1 MSDTANADVSSNIE
15 NDISDIF
22 SIISN
27 ISDKNTESKEDLLLN
42 SLKPYLNK
50 KRQKKLE
57 QCQKIMSITDMIKVL
72 YELHLFDDFLE
83 NTD

>member
-1 MSDTANADVSSNIE
+1 MQETSNTDVSQNLE

-27 ISDKNTESKEDLLLN
+27 TSNENTESKETLLLN

-57 QCQKIMSITDMIKVL
+57 QCQKIMSITDIMKVL
-72 YELHLFDDFLE
+72 YELHIFDEFLD
-83 NTD
+83 NND